1 LDIADGLT
9 LPRLCTT
16 TIRCG
21 KIFIASQRILNFC
34 GCALVYPPLNQQR
47 GGFGMFAVVVG
58 YAEKLKR
65 NSVRMARV
73 ALNPKMERRAKF
85 LLNQALIGEDPAI
98 RIPEDSGW
106 TRLAV
111 GQLDGLEAAVRQ
123 VSAFAREW
131 AADASRSPIRKSYLF
146 NMMRPQEVLD
156 HPAFLSIALDGGI
169 LAAVARYLGQAPC
182 LQKFSI
188 MRSPPNSS
196 TDGSQLYH
204 YDHRDSRQAKLFL
217 NLCDVTDAA
226 GPTHFLSAADSK
238 RIDAKVG
245 YRQDRY
251 TDDQIYS
258 AVPQSRVINT
268 VGPAGTG
275 FLIDTARC
283 LHYGSRGNSTDRLVL
298 LASYVRTNN
307 VNRSDG
313 CEVLDPIR
321 KQLAAERYADDP
333 LRSFALTASC

>member
-1 LDIADGLT
+1 MGRRCIAQSD
-9 LPRLCTT
+9 
-16 TIRCG
+16 
-21 KIFIASQRILNFC
+21 
-34 GCALVYPPLNQQR
+34 
-47 GGFGMFAVVVG
+47 
-58 YAEKLKR
+58 
-65 NSVRMARV
+65 
-73 ALNPKMERRAKF
+73 
-85 LLNQALIGEDPAI
+85 
-98 RIPEDSGW
+98 
-106 TRLAV
+106 
-111 GQLDGLEAAVRQ
+111 
-123 VSAFAREW
+123 
-131 AADASRSPIRKSYLF
+131 
-146 NMMRPQEVLD
+146 PQE
-156 HPAFLSIALDGGI
+156 LSLQHDAAAGGAGSPGLPVDRPRRGI

-275 FLIDTARC
+275 FLIDTARLPALWQPRQQHRPAGAARELC
-283 LHYGSRGNSTDRLVL
+283 QDPTMSTAAMDARSSIPFASSL
-298 LASYVRTNN
+298 LPRDMPTTRCAAS
-307 VNRSDG
+307 
-313 CEVLDPIR
+313 P
-321 KQLAAERYADDP
+321 
-333 LRSFALTASC
+333 

>member
-1 LDIADGLT
+1 
-9 LPRLCTT
+9 
-16 TIRCG
+16 
-21 KIFIASQRILNFC
+21 
-34 GCALVYPPLNQQR
+34 
-47 GGFGMFAVVVG
+47 M
-58 YAEKLKR
+58 
-65 NSVRMARV
+65 
-73 ALNPKMERRAKF
+73 
-85 LLNQALIGEDPAI
+85 
-98 RIPEDSGW
+98 
-106 TRLAV
+106 
-111 GQLDGLEAAVRQ
+111 RQ

-131 AADASRSPIRKSYLF
+131 AADPARSPIRKSYLF
-146 NMMRPQEVLD
+146 NLMRPQEVLD

-169 LAAVARYLGQAPC
+169 LAAVARYFGQAPC
-182 LQKFSI
+182 LQKLAI

-217 NLCDVTDAA
+217 NLCDVTEAA
-226 GPTHFLSAADSK
+226 GPTHFLSAANSK

-245 YRQDRY
+245 YKQDRY
-251 TDDQIYS
+251 TDEQIYS
-258 AVPQSRVINT
+258 AVPQSQVIDT

-307 VNRSDG
+307 VNPSDG

-321 KQLAAERYADDP
+321 KQLAAEKYADDP
-333 LRSFALTASC
+333 VRSFALTACS

>member
-1 LDIADGLT
+1 
-9 LPRLCTT
+9 
-16 TIRCG
+16 
-21 KIFIASQRILNFC
+21 
-34 GCALVYPPLNQQR
+34 
-47 GGFGMFAVVVG
+47 MFAVVVG

-85 LLNQALIGEDPAI
+85 LLNQALIEEDPSV
-98 RIPEDSGW
+98 RIPEDTGW
-106 TRLAV
+106 MRLA
-111 GQLDGLEAAVRQ
+111 GDRLDGLRPAVHQ
-123 VSAFAREW
+123 IAAFAREW
-131 AADASRSPIRKSYLF
+131 ATDSSRSPIRKSYLF
-146 NMMRPQEVLD
+146 NMLRPQEVLD
-156 HPAFLSIALDGGI
+156 NPAFLSIALNGTI
-169 LAAVARYLGQAPC
+169 LAAVSRYFGQAPC
-182 LQKFSI
+182 LQKLAI

-217 NLCDVTDAA
+217 NLCDVTEAA

-245 YRQDRY
+245 YKQDRY
-251 TDDQIYS
+251 TDEQIYS

-268 VGPAGTG
+268 VGSAGTG

-283 LHYGSRGNSTDRLVL
+283 LHYGSRGNSVDRLVL

-307 VNRSDG
+307 VNPSDG

-321 KQLAAERYADDP
+321 KQLAAEKFADDP
-333 LRSFALTASC
+333 VRSFALTACC

>member
-1 LDIADGLT
+1 
-9 LPRLCTT
+9 
-16 TIRCG
+16 
-21 KIFIASQRILNFC
+21 
-34 GCALVYPPLNQQR
+34 
-47 GGFGMFAVVVG
+47 MFAVVVG

-65 NSVRMARV
+65 NGVRMARV

-85 LLNQALIGEDPAI
+85 LLSQALVEENLAL
-98 RIPEDSGW
+98 RIPEDTGW

-111 GQLDGLEAAVRQ
+111 DQLDGLQAAVRQ
-123 VSAFAREW
+123 VAALARDW
-131 AADASRSPIRKSYLF
+131 ATDSSRSPIRKSYLF
-146 NMMRPQEVLD
+146 NMMRPQEALD
-156 HPAFLSIALDGGI
+156 HPAFLSIALNGTI
-169 LAAVARYLGQAPC
+169 LAAVARYFGQAPC
-182 LQKFSI
+182 LQKLAI

-217 NLCDVTDAA
+217 NLCDVTEAA

-245 YRQDRY
+245 YKQDRY
-251 TDDQIYS
+251 TDEQIYS
-258 AVPQSRVINT
+258 AVPQSHVINT

-307 VNRSDG
+307 VNPSDG

-321 KQLAAERYADDP
+321 KQLAAGKYSNDAV
-333 LRSFALTASC
+333 RSFALTACC